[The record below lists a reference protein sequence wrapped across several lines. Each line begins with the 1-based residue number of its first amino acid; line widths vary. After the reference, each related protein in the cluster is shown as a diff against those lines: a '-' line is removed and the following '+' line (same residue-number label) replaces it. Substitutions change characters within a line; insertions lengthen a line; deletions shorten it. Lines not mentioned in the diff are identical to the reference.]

1 MIRYNNNNNILQEVT
16 ANEHF
21 VYNYKRQLRRS
32 FASLAAGVCGEA
44 LAGAVG
50 HGSSAYPHKLFER
63 LSELRVE
70 YCVDHGV
77 DEAVHVAQPCGQYEH
92 PDAGR
97 TLLVHFVADRVQYIA
112 REERHPTE

>member
-1 MIRYNNNNNILQEVT
+1 VT
-16 ANEHF
+16 ASEHF
-21 VYNYKRQLRRS
+21 IIICNYKRQLRPS
-32 FASLAAGVCGEA
+32 FASLAAGVRGET

-63 LSELRVE
+63 LPELRIK
-70 YCVDHGV
+70 YRVDHGI

-97 TLLVHFVADRVQYIA
+97 TLLIQFVADCVQYVA
-112 REERHPTE
+112 REERHPTEQKYA